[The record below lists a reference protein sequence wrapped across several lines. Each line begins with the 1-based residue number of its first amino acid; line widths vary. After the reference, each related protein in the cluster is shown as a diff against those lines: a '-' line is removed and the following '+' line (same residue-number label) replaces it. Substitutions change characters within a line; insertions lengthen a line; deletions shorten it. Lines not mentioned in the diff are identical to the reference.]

1 MLCFFIPDS
10 NYTHAPGVAGDFTLY
25 TLPRGRPCIYVF
37 SLGDETKR
45 GAKLGV
51 ASYQCSVSIVAFVS
65 PIG

>member
-1 MLCFFIPDS
+1 MLQVWLEILRCTPF
-10 NYTHAPGVAGDFTLY
+10 
-25 TLPRGRPCIYVF
+25 RGRPCIYVF